1 MPENI
6 RVAVEPNHGLFH
18 LQYAKRE
25 EEKITKRLA
34 LSSLAKIFDPL
45 GWLTPVTITAKLFI
59 QHLWKQQMEWDLPL
73 EESLGVEWRKF
84 KQNLHALKNVKIPR
98 WYQIRP
104 SSTVQL
110 HGFADASEKA
120 YAAVV
125 YLKVDSQISIVAAKS
140 KVNPIKK
147 CQDSSKI
154 RTQCGTSPSKAT
166 SKDREYLGISG
177 KRICME

>member
-1 MPENI
+1 MQI
-6 RVAVEPNHGLFH
+6 G
-18 LQYAKRE
+18 E

-140 KVNPIKK
+140 KVNPIKNAK
-147 CQDSSKI
+147 TLPKLELSAAHLLAKLLQKI
-154 RTQCGTSPSKAT
+154 GNTLTTQKTKT
-166 SKDREYLGISG
+166 NL
-177 KRICME
+177 